1 MIKDFKKLIFLSVC
15 TIFLMPL
22 HVFGHE
28 GHSKK
33 PKMPAIGVI
42 QGSVTDSTSG
52 SPIEYASISI
62 IDNHDGDLVTGG
74 LSDKNGSFNISEIP
88 LGEYVVLIELSLIH
102 I

>member
-52 SPIEYASISI
+52 SPIE
-62 IDNHDGDLVTGG
+62 
-74 LSDKNGSFNISEIP
+74 
-88 LGEYVVLIELSLIH
+88 
-102 I
+102 

>member
-1 MIKDFKKLIFLSVC
+1 MIKDFKRLIFLSVC
-15 TIFLMPL
+15 SIFLMPL

-28 GHSKK
+28 GHVKK

-42 QGSVTDSTSG
+42 QGSVTDSTSS

-88 LGEYVVLIELSLIH
+88 LGEYVVLIEFIGYS
-102 I
+102 